1 MKYCATI
8 SFKSKI
14 LKQSLLEGGVSIM
27 RLRNYTDFTSLSRLQ
42 QDSQRLIPCLHNQ
55 IVIVSKRRCSHQTS
69 CHKILLNLLS
79 CLKVLQKAPRDVAF
93 MNSHQCWHGLYGDM
107 VALQSF
113 LLLWV
118 TFTYILVSNPSKLI
132 KSPSWILISS
142 IWYAGSLLSGESMK
156 LFSLFFG
163 NTTQGDT
170 SHHKAVWAS
179 AQLSLI
185 LTSWCSEE
193 RVCGI

>member
-1 MKYCATI
+1 
-8 SFKSKI
+8 
-14 LKQSLLEGGVSIM
+14 M

-79 CLKVLQKAPRDVAF
+79 CLKVLQEAPRDVAF
-93 MNSHQCWHGLYGDM
+93 MNSHQCWHGLYGGM

-118 TFTYILVSNPSKLI
+118 LLPIFLWVTPVNSLNHQVGFWYHQSGMRVASYLGKVRSCSVYFWKHHTRRHQPSESCVS
-132 KSPSWILISS
+132 
-142 IWYAGSLLSGESMK
+142 LSTAESH
-156 LFSLFFG
+156 F
-163 NTTQGDT
+163 D
-170 SHHKAVWAS
+170 
-179 AQLSLI
+179 
-185 LTSWCSEE
+185 
-193 RVCGI
+193 